1 MKNVQ
6 KIFTLLLTAALLL
19 VLPACGN
26 EVRQPGE
33 TETTSNTQISDTPQ
47 PTDAPDTTTPA
58 EVDTPTPESAYT
70 GILTYDYACEAGYY
84 SCMYITPDKVYLWSG
99 AATPDLQDPTASVGF
114 AQAYTESLPRA
125 QFEKA
130 TAAISDE
137 FFEVQKTIPD
147 SPSASDGISSLSRPS
162 AHIAVYRDGQ
172 LCRYRYGVGIAE
184 DHTPETEAFR
194 AVFAELDAIRDALTA
209 EKGTPKTVAI
219 LRYSQSARSC
229 RASYYTAR
237 ESLQWECAAPPDWD
251 APLSGI
257 DESTQVT
264 REQGDSDLLIKL
276 GGYSEYM
283 PLRVYETNPAKIP
296 DGGSF
301 EVMVFYRED
310 GSRRVISAHASDND
324 SRVLNTMRAYFALHW
339 AKPA

>member
-33 TETTSNTQISDTPQ
+33 TETASNTQISDTPQ

-70 GILTYDYACEAGYY
+70 GILTYDQAYEAGYY
-84 SCMYITPDKVYLWSG
+84 SCMYLTPDTVHLWNST
-99 AATPDLQDPTASVGF
+99 AEPDLKDPTASDGF
-114 AQAYTESLPRA
+114 ATAYAEPLSRA
-125 QFEKA
+125 TFEKV
-130 TAAISDE
+130 TAAITEE
-137 FFEVQKTIPD
+137 FLAT
-147 SPSASDGISSLSRPS
+147 SASDRAERAEERQTTLAAPDT
-162 AHIAVYRDGQ
+162 HIAVYRDGE
-172 LCRYRYGVGIAE
+172 LCRHRDGVVERIAA
-184 DHTPETEAFR
+184 DADGFL
-194 AVFAELDAIRDALTA
+194 ALFAELSAIRDAVPA
-209 EKGTPKTVAI
+209 EKGTPRTVAI
-219 LRYSQSARSC
+219 LQYSQSARSC
-229 RASYYTAR
+229 RAAYYTAR

-283 PLRVYETNPAKIP
+283 PLRVYETAPAKIP

-301 EVMVFYRED
+301 EVIVFYRED